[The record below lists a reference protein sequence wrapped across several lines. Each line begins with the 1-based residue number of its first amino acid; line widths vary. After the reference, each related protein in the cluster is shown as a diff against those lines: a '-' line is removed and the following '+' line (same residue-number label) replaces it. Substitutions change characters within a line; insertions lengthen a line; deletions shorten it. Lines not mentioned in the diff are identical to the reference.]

1 MAAPPRARA
10 LGWRDLAGQLNRDP
24 FPRVWVLMSEDA
36 ELKEEATADIEAALA
51 RKLKVVPER
60 HRLDPEER
68 PLAELAAGALV
79 GSLFATSKLVIFTR
93 FEKAPIAQ
101 RKALLNELS
110 SGDLHPCLTV
120 IIQSSERALPAGVD
134 GKGLTPFFFW
144 PLNQQY
150 EVETWIKATL
160 KKFDCPASP
169 DLPGHIFMRY
179 GGQLGIIRAELSKAR
194 LYLSKDQKQLTPQLF
209 DQVASQPPGEDLFR
223 VLEDVV
229 SGRVKQAV
237 SGLAGLWQEGEAAQ
251 GFLPLLLK
259 RYQQLTHAVAL
270 HEAEPDRF
278 RETLMLLRQ
287 HRGTQNFF
295 QQKAVEKDMGAAFV
309 RAVAGTAFEDDL
321 GSLKPIQVLGL
332 AQQLPFAKPDLVRR
346 VFRDL
351 VQLDFKMK
359 TSSVNPELGLEIAA
373 ARPVAQGV

>member
-1 MAAPPRARA
+1 MAAAPRARA
-10 LGWRDLAGQLNRDP
+10 LGWRDLPGQLARDP
-24 FPRVWVLMSEDA
+24 FPRVWVLMSEDN
-36 ELKEEATADIEAALA
+36 ELKEEATAEIEAALV
-51 RKLKVVPER
+51 RRVKVTPER

-79 GSLFATSKLVIFTR
+79 GSLFAQAKLVIFTR

-120 IIQSSERALPAGVD
+120 VIQSGERALPAGVE

-144 PLNQQY
+144 PLNQAY
-150 EVETWIKATL
+150 EIESWIKSTL
-160 KKFDCPASP
+160 KKYDCPASP
-169 DLPGHIFMRY
+169 DLPRHVFERY
-179 GGQLGIIRAELSKAR
+179 GGQLGIIKSELSKAR
-194 LYLSKDQKQLTPQLF
+194 LYLSKDQKVLTPALF

-229 SGRVKQAV
+229 SGRVKQAIH
-237 SGLAGLWQEGEAAQ
+237 GLAGLWQEGEQAA
-251 GFLPLLLK
+251 GFLPLLLR

-270 HEAEPDRF
+270 YEAEPERF
-278 RETLMLLRQ
+278 RELLGLLRQ

-295 QQKAVEKDMGAAFV
+295 QAKAVEKDMAGALASAV
-309 RAVAGTAFEDDL
+309 RGTAFEDEL
-321 GSLKPIQVLGL
+321 GSLKPMQAFGL

-351 VQLDFKMK
+351 VQLDFRMK
-359 TSSVNPELGLEIAA
+359 TSTVNPELGLEIAA
-373 ARPVAQGV
+373 ARPVAREV